1 MRALGRGS
9 LASFIKVA
17 LEVQW
22 WFLWIAAA
30 ALVLGTVGYL
40 IVVGMIEGGML
51 EASLLEPGQGRQTI
65 GPITIET
72 DKDDQLSWQ
81 LVSIGLLGGA
91 VAIGGSLVIIQRL
104 RRLFASFT
112 TGDPFSRD
120 NATHLRVIWIAMLV
134 MELSR
139 YAIAGTVMGLVTLLG
154 QPGSTEINVQS
165 PVNFLT
171 WAAIMILIVLAEVF
185 REGARLRE
193 EQDLTI

>member
-30 ALVLGTVGYL
+30 ALVLGTFGYL
-40 IVVGMIEGGML
+40 VVVAMIQGGML
-51 EASLLEPGQGRQTI
+51 DPALLEPGATSQTI
-65 GPITIET
+65 GPITIKT
-72 DKDDQLSWQ
+72 DADDELSWQ

-91 VAIGGSLVIIQRL
+91 VAIGGSLLIIQRL

-120 NATHLRVIWIAMLV
+120 NADHLRVIWIVMLV

-139 YAIAGTVMGLVTLLG
+139 YAIAGAVKGLIMIFG
-154 QPGSTEINVQS
+154 QPSETEIAVQA